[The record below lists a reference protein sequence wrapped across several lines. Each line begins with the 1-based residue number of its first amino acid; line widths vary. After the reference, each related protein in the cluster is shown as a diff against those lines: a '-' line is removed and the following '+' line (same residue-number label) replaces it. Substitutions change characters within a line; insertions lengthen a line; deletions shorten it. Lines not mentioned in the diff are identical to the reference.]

1 MIFEFATTRFQ
12 HVLAMAG
19 RYTEADGN
27 LQEETFA
34 SKARLIL
41 HFDVNK
47 TIIMTDKA
55 QASRSPVAFCLPECS
70 NLQVSEAALAQ
81 QYELRG

>member
-1 MIFEFATTRFQ
+1 MQ
-12 HVLAMAG
+12 VLDFWFSAC
-19 RYTEADGN
+19 RYTEAAGN

-47 TIIMTDKA
+47 SIIMTDKA
-55 QASRSPVAFCLPECS
+55 QASSSPPLYYSSLLRSHQL
-70 NLQVSEAALAQ
+70 
-81 QYELRG
+81 LRFNNQTFERYVES